1 MHEVTN
7 QDLMIFV
14 VLGFGVGVFTSFYL
28 TRFFEVLH
36 MWRLFREVLSYLLL
50 MCLKIVE
57 EVSFLEEVKQKHLRQ
72 ADFSAQQI
80 RQFKEVDERTLTNWK
95 DSVILAL
102 VSKAPPTFR
111 TMMPF
116 TNWDEAMR
124 FLNQTLKQED

>member
-95 DSVILAL
+95 DSVILL
-102 VSKAPPTFR
+102 S
-111 TMMPF
+111 
-116 TNWDEAMR
+116 
-124 FLNQTLKQED
+124 LIHI